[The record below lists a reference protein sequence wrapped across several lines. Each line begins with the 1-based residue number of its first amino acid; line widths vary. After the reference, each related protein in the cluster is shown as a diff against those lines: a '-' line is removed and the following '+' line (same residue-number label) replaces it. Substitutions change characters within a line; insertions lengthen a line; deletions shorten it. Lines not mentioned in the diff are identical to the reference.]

1 MPLFGSDC
9 ACVIAPSSVEIRM
22 SVRHRAGTGLWKISR
37 IFRSPL
43 SVKFAPAEPG
53 ASAGITARNFR
64 CPGNIFLP
72 ISGVAGWAANSRP
85 RTKSA
90 PVDFVRPL
98 LLSSRKKES
107 PIRGRKGGF
116 VSRQSEAPAERMAAY
131 RQIPINLRR
140 ACRRRKSRH
149 RKSPQSG
156 VFRCPPRRGGV
167 LNSEGKKDKTEA
179 IHRIRV
185 AKHASAASADTRRSL
200 GPEGRAGFAPRT
212 WARSGH
218 CRYLPKKRGE

>member
-1 MPLFGSDC
+1 MRNRALRPLKS
-9 ACVIAPSSVEIRM
+9 RM
-22 SVRHRAGTGLWKISR
+22 SVRHRAGTGYGKFPEFS
-37 IFRSPL
+37 RSPL

-53 ASAGITARNFR
+53 HRAGITAGILDA
-64 CPGNIFLP
+64 GNIFLP

-140 ACRRRKSRH
+140 ACRRRKSRAPE
-149 RKSPQSG
+149 KPPQSG
-156 VFRCPPRRGGV
+156 VFRVPAPA
-167 LNSEGKKDKTEA
+167 EA
-179 IHRIRV
+179 
-185 AKHASAASADTRRSL
+185 
-200 GPEGRAGFAPRT
+200 G
-212 WARSGH
+212 
-218 CRYLPKKRGE
+218 C

>member
-53 ASAGITARNFR
+53 HRAGITARNFR

-85 RTKSA
+85 ADKIGPRRFCPPFASFFTKEGIPHSG
-90 PVDFVRPL
+90 
-98 LLSSRKKES
+98 E
-107 PIRGRKGGF
+107 KGGLC
-116 VSRQSEAPAERMAAY
+116 Q
-131 RQIPINLRR
+131 
-140 ACRRRKSRH
+140 
-149 RKSPQSG
+149 
-156 VFRCPPRRGGV
+156 PP
-167 LNSEGKKDKTEA
+167 
-179 IHRIRV
+179 
-185 AKHASAASADTRRSL
+185 
-200 GPEGRAGFAPRT
+200 
-212 WARSGH
+212 
-218 CRYLPKKRGE
+218 KRGSGGAHGRRTDKYL